1 MHPARRWLA
10 LIGVFAV
17 LGLAPLVGHA
27 QSAPP
32 SAAPTPSPSASAL
45 PTASA
50 SSDCGFACSAIRVG
64 SGIVGAVASAPG
76 AAANAVVGGLAND
89 ATLAFTQWVGNGA
102 AGLLASVAN
111 GLNSVTPDLTS
122 SWWKSHYAAMATVG
136 LAIMFPFAMLL
147 IVLATIRRDP
157 VMMLRG
163 FFIQVPLAFLLTVAA
178 VGITSSLL
186 AITDNLTQYVAG
198 PMQQDTAAFFTGLS
212 RLFMNPLSAASV
224 VPLFVV
230 AITAIATV
238 IAGLVLFLELLI
250 RSAVIYLALLFLPL
264 ALAATVWPGARVWAK
279 RLTETLGAAI
289 LAKFVIVAVLSLAAA
304 ALASI
309 VKPGGTPTITSLGA
323 GVVLLGLAAYAPYKL
338 LRLIPLAE
346 GAATN
351 HLSGVRS
358 GATQRT
364 RHLASGIQ
372 SVVSRGPLTIAGARP
387 GRVAMSAVPVAGTIA
402 AAGMTATSGASQTIS
417 RTVTAASP
425 ASGKGA
431 SGPPAPG
438 LRPATPTPPPSPP
451 STPTAARKP
460 GP

>member
-1 MHPARRWLA
+1 M
-10 LIGVFAV
+10 
-17 LGLAPLVGHA
+17 LGG
-27 QSAPP
+27 
-32 SAAPTPSPSASAL
+32 AA
-45 PTASA
+45 TAMQN
-50 SSDCGFACSAIRVG
+50 
-64 SGIVGAVASAPG
+64 APG
-76 AAANAVVGGLAND
+76 TVANTVVGGVAND

-102 AGLLASVAN
+102 AGLLSSVAN

-122 SWWKSHYAAMATVG
+122 SWWKSHYGSMAMVG

-157 VMMLRG
+157 IMMLRG
-163 FFIQVPLAFLLTVAA
+163 FFIQIPLAFLLTVTA

-198 PMQQDTAAFFTGLS
+198 PMQQDTAAFFTGLAQT
-212 RLFMNPLSAASV
+212 FTNPATAATG

-230 AITAIATV
+230 ALTAIATV
-238 IAGLVLFLELLI
+238 IAGLILFLELLI

-304 ALASI
+304 ALAST
-309 VKPGGTPTITSLGA
+309 VKAGSTPTITSLGA

-346 GAATN
+346 SAATN

-364 RHLASGIQ
+364 RQLASGIQ
-372 SVVSRGPLTIAGARP
+372 GAVSRGPLTIAGAR
-387 GRVAMSAVPVAGTIA
+387 GGTLAVSAIPVAGPVGVV
-402 AAGMTATSGASQTIS
+402 GMKTASVASQTTSRSIGAIS
-417 RTVTAASP
+417 S
-425 ASGKGA
+425 SGG
-431 SGPPAPG
+431 SGPSSGSTPPPRGEPSAPSPPP
-438 LRPATPTPPPSPP
+438 PATPASPR
-451 STPTAARKP
+451 SP
-460 GP
+460 GS